1 MSYYSIV
8 GLYYAFWTAV
18 IFGGF
23 YLLRRLH
30 RMFYVRRSALSQNL
44 IGECYTPEQIRAAF
58 HKIFAPKLG
67 PKVTPVCN
75 AFLLQLSRNSDGGE
89 L

>member
-1 MSYYSIV
+1 MFQHYCII
-8 GLYYAFWTAV
+8 GAFWAFWTALL
-18 IFGGF
+18 FGGF

-30 RMFYVRRSALSQNL
+30 RKYYVRRSALCAL
-44 IGECYTPEQIRAAF
+44 GDCYTPEQIRVAF
-58 HKIFAPKLG
+58 HTIFAPKLG